1 VEAKMKKYIKI
12 ISLVIAVLLVGGIYS
27 FHLACAKDGPN
38 FKKMSDQQKWS
49 YRETYIE
56 NFKRLGLNTT
66 PQDAKL
72 LRILIQSRN
81 AQKGIEVGTANGF
94 GALHMGMG
102 FEATGGHLYSLEIDP
117 AMVAEANEH
126 LKKVGLENT
135 VSVIE
140 GDALE
145 VLPTMEGQF
154 DYIFLDA
161 VKMDYLKYLKV
172 VEPKLLPGAVIVA
185 DNVIRFHDEVK
196 DFMDYIKSN
205 PDYDYVTIQASEEKR
220 DGLAIVYK
228 RY

>member
-1 VEAKMKKYIKI
+1 MKKYKV
-12 ISLVIAVLLVGGIYS
+12 ISLVATVLIIGGFYS
-27 FHLACAKDGPN
+27 FHLACAKDGPD

-49 YRETYIE
+49 YRENYID

-81 AQKGIEVGTANGF
+81 AQRGIEVGTANGF
-94 GALHMGMG
+94 GAIHMGMG
-102 FEATGGHLYSLEIDP
+102 FEATGGHLYSIEIDP
-117 AMVAEANEH
+117 AMVGEAKQH
-126 LKKVGLENT
+126 LKKVGLENSVT
-135 VSVIE
+135 VIE

-145 VLPTMEGQF
+145 ELPKMEGQF

-161 VKMDYLKYLKV
+161 VKMDYLKYLKI
-172 VEPKLLPGAVIVA
+172 VEPKLLPGAVIIA

-196 DFMDYIKSN
+196 EFMDYIKTN

-228 RY
+228 KY